1 MFIKPMQSLL
11 KQLKCIWWSAGSHV
25 YLCIEHK
32 TLNDFPIKKRGGE
45 KEREKEKKRVNEIAL
60 SFSSLMLFIQL
71 NSVASQSM
79 CNVMCN
85 KNKYVITAP
94 MCNVLDRTFSNRLEC
109 RFLWSSSRPFIDFV
123 MDMQSTLL
131 SLTNRLIDCEIYS
144 SLSIRRCGAW

>member
-1 MFIKPMQSLL
+1 M
-11 KQLKCIWWSAGSHV
+11 
-25 YLCIEHK
+25 
-32 TLNDFPIKKRGGE
+32 KKRGAE

-109 RFLWSSSRPFIDFV
+109 RFL
-123 MDMQSTLL
+123 
-131 SLTNRLIDCEIYS
+131 
-144 SLSIRRCGAW
+144 